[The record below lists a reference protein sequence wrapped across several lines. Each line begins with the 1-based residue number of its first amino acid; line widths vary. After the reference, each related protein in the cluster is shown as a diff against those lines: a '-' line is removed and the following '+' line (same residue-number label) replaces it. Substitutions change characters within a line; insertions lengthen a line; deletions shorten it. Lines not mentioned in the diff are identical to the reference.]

1 MLETFLPFLIVL
13 VITAFVTSA
22 QSKKNKKAQP
32 NKTAAPR
39 PAAPRPAKETGEYE
53 RAFSAGAAARPAPAP
68 ARPVSD
74 FVTDSTGFDSE
85 EEFHEGED
93 PCHDDMEP
101 VPASPIAKPE
111 PSTRVDAQELVRGFV
126 IGEILSRRPRR

>member
-1 MLETFLPFLIVL
+1 MLESFLPFLIVL
-13 VITAFVTSA
+13 VITALVTSS
-22 QSKKNKKAQP
+22 QSKKKKTQP

-39 PAAPRPAKETGEYE
+39 TAPRPAKETGEYE
-53 RAFSAGAAARPAPAP
+53 RAFSAGAAARPEPAP
-68 ARPVSD
+68 VRPVSD
-74 FVTDSTGFDSE
+74 FVTDGTGFDSE